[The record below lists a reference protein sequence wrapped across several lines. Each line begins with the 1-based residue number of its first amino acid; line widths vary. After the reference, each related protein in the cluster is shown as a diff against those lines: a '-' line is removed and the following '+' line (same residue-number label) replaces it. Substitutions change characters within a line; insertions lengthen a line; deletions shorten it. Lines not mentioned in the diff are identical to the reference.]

1 MAEPP
6 VDECSLTITDPPGAQ
21 ETSEN
26 SNEPVIA
33 PSTSKPDTPSRW
45 RALVDPRRSG
55 VNRSPGVED
64 KATEEIAN
72 NLEMAVKDAITALEF
87 DYYVLGVA
95 LFRLFTTVGFCVIFA
110 ILVNSGTPNE
120 QMYTQSNAV
129 STKLAPVTSSPF
141 HSDTT
146 VQFYDIDSVDDIYDW
161 LTDTFIPTVF
171 VMTDHTGKALPE
183 HQLGHLDL
191 ANRVLGGVILD
202 MTPREYESCDKEFVL
217 LELYPMCT
225 YVDYPGTVT
234 GFLDVTWD
242 ATKAKAAIAT
252 LKQGGTWVNYHSQQ
266 LAITVA
272 TYSGEVSVFTVSHLK
287 VNFLKTGTI
296 HLEAATHSIP
306 DYRGRTWLTIVPVV
320 ATYIIFGWILRYLD
334 NARASGAEV
343 GDAKRNKNTRFS
355 PISSA
360 IQKVRPFLY
369 KFAVSCIRFGALPVF
384 ATLWTITISLDFDN
398 KLLRLPETSGKTWL
412 ERYKD
417 TVAVI
422 DALDKVAAWTD
433 ALSITGAI
441 AVFQL
446 GVFTIHQLS
455 FHPQLNVLARTV
467 VKSLRQFRDFFLVFI
482 IIFITFSFMGNL
494 LFGGQVREFST
505 AALSRDSCM
514 NMLFGTFN
522 FDTIYNIRGSGWFY
536 WGYMTIVSLILLN
549 MMLAIVMGTYKVMN
563 KDGYQGEINVLLASR
578 ISTIHRYLVQYVR
591 KNIGKPFRYLIA
603 KLTRHKPSEKDCH
616 ATKKDTSKLNHHHVI
631 AYGKFRPPLLL
642 EVLKTK
648 LEHDRAYTSTTM
660 LTPTL
665 LRGLFPNFPISD
677 KEMIDT
683 FEFLHQGF
691 VLNEAVTKQ
700 GQTKKLVSGQ
710 TKASRLAE
718 LHQILEKTHKEIQ
731 ILTANETQ

>member
-1 MAEPP
+1 
-6 VDECSLTITDPPGAQ
+6 
-21 ETSEN
+21 
-26 SNEPVIA
+26 
-33 PSTSKPDTPSRW
+33 
-45 RALVDPRRSG
+45 
-55 VNRSPGVED
+55 
-64 KATEEIAN
+64 
-72 NLEMAVKDAITALEF
+72 
-87 DYYVLGVA
+87 
-95 LFRLFTTVGFCVIFA
+95 
-110 ILVNSGTPNE
+110 
-120 QMYTQSNAV
+120 MYTQSNAV

-146 VQFYDIDSVDDIYDW
+146 VQFYDIDSVDDVYDW
-161 LTDTFIPTVF
+161 LTDTFIPSVF
-171 VMTDHTGKALPE
+171 VTTDHTGNALPE

-191 ANRVLGGVILD
+191 AKRVLGSVILD

-225 YVDYPGTVT
+225 YVDYPGMVTV
-234 GFLDVTWD
+234 FLDVTWD

-287 VNFLKTGTI
+287 VNFLKT
-296 HLEAATHSIP
+296 
-306 DYRGRTWLTIVPVV
+306 
-320 ATYIIFGWILRYLD
+320 
-334 NARASGAEV
+334 
-343 GDAKRNKNTRFS
+343 
-355 PISSA
+355 
-360 IQKVRPFLY
+360 
-369 KFAVSCIRFGALPVF
+369 
-384 ATLWTITISLDFDN
+384 
-398 KLLRLPETSGKTWL
+398 
-412 ERYKD
+412 
-417 TVAVI
+417 VI

-536 WGYMTIVSLILLN
+536 WGYMTIVSPILLN
-549 MMLAIVMGTYKVMN
+549 MMLAIVMGTYKAMN

-578 ISTIHRYLVQYVR
+578 ISTIHRYLVQYVC
-591 KNIGKPFRYLIA
+591 KNIGKLFRYLIA

-616 ATKKDTSKLNHHHVI
+616 ATKMDTSKLNHQHVI

-683 FEFLHQGF
+683 FEFLRQGF
-691 VLNEAVTKQ
+691 VLNEAVTEQ

>member
-1 MAEPP
+1 
-6 VDECSLTITDPPGAQ
+6 
-21 ETSEN
+21 
-26 SNEPVIA
+26 
-33 PSTSKPDTPSRW
+33 
-45 RALVDPRRSG
+45 
-55 VNRSPGVED
+55 
-64 KATEEIAN
+64 
-72 NLEMAVKDAITALEF
+72 MAVKDAITALEF

-225 YVDYPGTVT
+225 YVDYPGT
-234 GFLDVTWD
+234 
-242 ATKAKAAIAT
+242 AKAAIAT
-252 LKQGGTWVNYHSQQ
+252 LKQGGTWVNYHLSSLPSRLQ
-266 LAITVA
+266 L
-272 TYSGEVSVFTVSHLK
+272 
-287 VNFLKTGTI
+287 
-296 HLEAATHSIP
+296 
-306 DYRGRTWLTIVPVV
+306 
-320 ATYIIFGWILRYLD
+320 
-334 NARASGAEV
+334 
-343 GDAKRNKNTRFS
+343 
-355 PISSA
+355 
-360 IQKVRPFLY
+360 
-369 KFAVSCIRFGALPVF
+369 
-384 ATLWTITISLDFDN
+384 
-398 KLLRLPETSGKTWL
+398 
-412 ERYKD
+412 
-417 TVAVI
+417 I

-536 WGYMTIVSLILLN
+536 WGYMTI
-549 MMLAIVMGTYKVMN
+549 
-563 KDGYQGEINVLLASR
+563 DGYQGEINVLLASR
-578 ISTIHRYLVQYVR
+578 ISTIHRYLVQY
-591 KNIGKPFRYLIA
+591 
-603 KLTRHKPSEKDCH
+603 PSEKDCH

-683 FEFLHQGF
+683 FEFLRQGF